1 LRIAVLIAV
10 ALGPTACV
18 ENTVKQVAVTG
29 SDAPLLTV
37 EPGTLDFGD
46 VPMGASSTLTLT
58 VGNAGDADLDVSEL
72 RVEGQGA
79 AYFAILEALQG
90 RVLAPGESESVDVV
104 FTATSEP
111 GTTALHV
118 LSNDAA
124 NPDYP
129 VPLEAGLLVGA
140 LEANPNPV
148 DFGNTAAGMTIDR
161 TLTLTNVGGLDVTV
175 SGLVVSG
182 VEFELPAPSA
192 LPFTLPPGA
201 AMPLDL
207 TYAPTED
214 GVDTGYLWVTADDPA
229 GVRSIPLVGSAGM
242 SIREGDADWTSCY
255 SEATGYDTNAGARLV
270 VTRAATITV
279 TYLGT
284 DAGYSSDLW
293 LYAPEEVRLARGHQ
307 SDVGHQVT
315 LGPYARGTELIFG
328 IFVNDTGD
336 TWQSGEASRNSDGQ
350 VHGAITYNDDCS
362 WAIGF
367 EDLEGGGD
375 RDYND
380 ILLRVEGPLIEK
392 P

>member
-1 LRIAVLIAV
+1 MRIAVLIAV
-10 ALGPTACV
+10 ALALTACV
-18 ENTVKQVAVTG
+18 ENTVKEVVVTG

-46 VPMGASSTLTLT
+46 VPMGDVATRTLTL
-58 VGNAGDADLDVSEL
+58 GNAGDADLDVSEL
-72 RVEGQGA
+72 VVEGQGA
-79 AYFAILEALQG
+79 AYFTMLETLQG
-90 RVLAPGESESVDVV
+90 TTIAPGASESVDVV

-118 LSNDAA
+118 LSNDSA

-140 LEANPNPV
+140 LEANPNPL
-148 DFGNTAAGMTIDR
+148 DFGNTAAGATIDR

-175 SGLVVSG
+175 SSLVVSG
-182 VEFELPAPSA
+182 AQFDLPAPPT
-192 LPFTLPPGA
+192 LPFTLPPAA
-201 AMPLDL
+201 AMTLDL
-207 TYAPTED
+207 TYSPVED
-214 GVDTGYLWVTADDPA
+214 GVDSGYLWVTADDPVGA
-229 GVRSIPLVGSAGM
+229 RSIPLVGSAGM
-242 SIREGDADWTSCY
+242 SIQEGDADWTSCY

-270 VTRAATITV
+270 VTRAGTITV

-293 LYAPEEVRLARGHQ
+293 LYAPEEIRLARGHH

-328 IFVNDTGD
+328 ILVNDTGD
-336 TWQSGEASRNSDGQ
+336 TWQSGEGSRNSDGE

-380 ILLRVEGPLIEK
+380 ILLRVEGPLVER